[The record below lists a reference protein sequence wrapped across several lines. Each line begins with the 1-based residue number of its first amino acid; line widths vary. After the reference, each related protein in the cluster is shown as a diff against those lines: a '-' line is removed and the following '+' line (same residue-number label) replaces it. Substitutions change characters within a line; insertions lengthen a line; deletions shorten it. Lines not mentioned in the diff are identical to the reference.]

1 MKARLYSYF
10 RWCGYFWDPW
20 VSLVKTDKFSVR
32 VIKFSWRYGV
42 PWTHSLNL
50 FLTYLNLMNYGHFIA
65 CEPDNFE
72 LHNSLKLSFPNI
84 LGLCPNFVDCKSFL
98 ESNSPEIL
106 AVCETNLDKSIDSG
120 NFWVR
125 GYLPLIQKVLICMVL
140 QLWRKEFLLHGLIS
154 IKLCRLL
161 LMFLTGFTSHS
172 VLLLFLLSITFFVC
186 VQFSDSISSNIYEVL
201 SINPS
206 ASVFLFEEFNV
217 HCKDWLTYPGGTDRS
232 GELCYNFSISS
243 NLTQIVSFPTQIPD
257 CDFHSPALL
266 NSIFTR
272 C

>member
-1 MKARLYSYF
+1 
-10 RWCGYFWDPW
+10 
-20 VSLVKTDKFSVR
+20 
-32 VIKFSWRYGV
+32 
-42 PWTHSLNL
+42 
-50 FLTYLNLMNYGHFIA
+50 MNYGHFIA

-217 HCKDWLTYPGGTDRS
+217 HCKDWLTYPGETDRS